1 MTKEVVTKHNFSV
14 SERKSIRVE
23 GVTQV
28 GAFDEEEIY
37 MVTLGGPLLL
47 KGEGLQISQ
56 LNLDDQILTVEGY
69 IKSVQYLDENSP
81 QNFKQKGKNII
92 SRLLR

>member
-1 MTKEVVTKHNFSV
+1 MNDRAVKHGFVV
-14 SERKSIRVE
+14 SERKSIQIE

-37 MVTLGGPLLL
+37 LVTLGGPLLL
-47 KGEGLQISQ
+47 KGEGLQITQ
-56 LNLDDQILTVEGY
+56 LNLDDQILAVEGY
-69 IKSVQYLDENSP
+69 IKSVQYLEENSP
-81 QNFKQKGKNII
+81 QNYKQKGKNLI